1 MYSKDDIFIF
11 GIDVIHRVIYDYT
24 MGIMEQKSNNLIK
37 LMNGFAL
44 LDNQEQERIINM
56 VDTLN
61 TADENIKKDVFS
73 YFSPLKEETTS
84 AYADDDL

>member
-1 MYSKDDIFIF
+1 
-11 GIDVIHRVIYDYT
+11 

-37 LMNGFAL
+37 LMNGLAL

-84 AYADDDL
+84 AYADDDDL